1 MAPTKKRRPVSTAV
15 LLRRI
20 ADLEERLEEAED
32 EMALWFEIVAQR
44 VDQLEMDVRQGA
56 PPCLN

>member
-1 MAPTKKRRPVSTAV
+1 MAPTKTRRPVSTAV

-44 VDQLEMDVRQGA
+44 VDQLEMEVRQGA